1 MTPRVVLDS
10 NVVVSAL
17 LFPQGRLTWIRHTW
31 IRRDLV
37 PLVSAATSKELIRV
51 LAYPKF
57 GLAPEAIEALLSD
70 YLPFAETVRF
80 VPGEAFVPETPDSD
94 DRIFMEL
101 AVAGEA
107 SLLVTGDRALRQVP
121 GPSGLRVVSPEEFR
135 AELGDSAGLPSE

>member
-31 IRRDLV
+31 MRRDYV

-80 VPGEAFVPETPDSD
+80 VPGEAFVPETPDPD

>member
-10 NVVVSAL
+10 DVVVSAL

-31 IRRDLV
+31 MRRDYV
-37 PLVSAATSKELIRV
+37 PLVSAATSKKLIRV

-80 VPGEAFVPETPDSD
+80 VPGEAFVPETPVPDG
-94 DRIFMEL
+94 RIFVGL

-107 SLLVTGDRALRQVP
+107 SLLVTGGRALRPVP

>member
-31 IRRDLV
+31 MRRDYVL
-37 PLVSAATSKELIRV
+37 LVSAATSKKLIRV

-80 VPGEAFVPETPDSD
+80 VPGEAFVPETPDPD